1 MLDKIAYWHSEILS
15 SGKYKGLPYIV
26 LVGLA
31 KTLGGEVR
39 ISDEH
44 DDFVWLT
51 RNKVFDYDLVPETRA
66 ALGVLSDNIAK

>member
-1 MLDKIAYWHSEILS
+1 M
-15 SGKYKGLPYIV
+15 
-26 LVGLA
+26 
-31 KTLGGEVR
+31 R